1 MRVGGRC
8 LLLDVSHL
16 KAYATHVR
24 VCPTPMCTPP
34 PPCTPP
40 VTLFAYNS
48 SLLYQFC
55 VYAFTPGAI
64 FSTSPTAGCTSPRV
78 FASSCIFAFS
88 YVFASL
94 CVRLL
99 VCICLLVCN
108 CFLVFIQFLVSKLFA
123 SSCGSTSSRVSTSS
137 YICCRYVC
145 VL

>member
-34 PPCTPP
+34 PPPP
-40 VTLFAYNS
+40 PCDPLRIQFLSVISVLCIRLHSGCNIFHITHRR
-48 SLLYQFC
+48 LYF
-55 VYAFTPGAI
+55 
-64 FSTSPTAGCTSPRV
+64 
-78 FASSCIFAFS
+78 SSCIFAFS

-123 SSCGSTSSRVSTSS
+123 SSCGSTSSRLSTSS